1 MKGKAIFSQEEAK
14 LIEALIEEKLI
25 SDTQQQKSIRNK
37 IRNLGFYAS
46 DFGIGNGY
54 TVKDFRKVV
63 SIRGQAKP
71 SVSIKGEVR
80 PPKVKTTALKN
91 NTRTESDEAYV
102 IDLCNEVLKQKAL
115 RQYRFDFLRGDSGV
129 KLPVDAYY
137 PDLNLVIEYRE
148 RQHTEEVKFFDKRI
162 TQSGVS
168 RGEQRKQYDEKRR
181 IEIPKNG
188 LQLIEINYSDLEH
201 TKSKRL
207 MRNRET
213 DLECI
218 KEIFI
223 SNNLLN

>member
-1 MKGKAIFSQEEAK
+1 M
-14 LIEALIEEKLI
+14 
-25 SDTQQQKSIRNK
+25 
-37 IRNLGFYAS
+37 
-46 DFGIGNGY
+46 
-54 TVKDFRKVV
+54 
-63 SIRGQAKP
+63 
-71 SVSIKGEVR
+71 
-80 PPKVKTTALKN
+80 
-91 NTRTESDEAYV
+91 
-102 IDLCNEVLKQKAL
+102 KQKAL

-137 PDLNLVIEYRE
+137 PDLKLVIEYRE

-162 TQSGVS
+162 TSSGVS

-181 IEIPKNG
+181 IVIPKNG

-207 MRNRET
+207 MRNTEL
-213 DLECI
+213 DWESI